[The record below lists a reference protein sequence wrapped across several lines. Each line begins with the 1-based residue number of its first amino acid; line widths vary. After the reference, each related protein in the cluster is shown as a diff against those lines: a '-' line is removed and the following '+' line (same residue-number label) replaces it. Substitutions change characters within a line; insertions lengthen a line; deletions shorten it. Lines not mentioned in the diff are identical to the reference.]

1 MSETSVEQ
9 AAYLTVPPAAEMRSC
24 VGLVLAGMA
33 ARAHIGVGNLED
45 AVDLLESCHLEDTPT
60 SFRFSL
66 KGDGVI
72 AEVEEHTT
80 NGDSSDGSRWR
91 TVVELVS

>member
-1 MSETSVEQ
+1 MSETPVEQ
-9 AAYLTVPPAAEMRSC
+9 AAYLTVPPTAEMRSC

-45 AVDLLESCHLEDTPT
+45 AVDLLESCHSDEASTN
-60 SFRFSL
+60 FRFSL
-66 KGDGVI
+66 KDDGVI
-72 AEVEEHTT
+72 AEVEESAK
-80 NGDSSDGSRWR
+80 NGNPARWR

>member
-1 MSETSVEQ
+1 MTSETAAEN
-9 AAYLTVPPAAEMRSC
+9 AAYLTVPPFIEMRSC

-45 AVDLLESCHLEDTPT
+45 AVNLLESYHSEEVSTN
-60 SFRFSL
+60 FRFASN
-66 KGDGVI
+66 GESVV
-72 AEVEEHTT
+72 AQVEEHRE
-80 NGDSSDGSRWR
+80 NGGDSRWR

>member
-1 MSETSVEQ
+1 LSVTPVEQ
-9 AAYLTVPPAAEMRSC
+9 SAYLTVPPAVEMRSC

-45 AVDLLESCHLEDTPT
+45 AVELLESCHRENAPT

-66 KGDGVI
+66 KDDGVV
-72 AEVEEHTT
+72 AEVEERSE
-80 NGDSSDGSRWR
+80 NGDSDPRWR

>member
-1 MSETSVEQ
+1 MAEGSANHAV
-9 AAYLTVPPAAEMRSC
+9 YLTVPPATEMRSC

-45 AVDLLESCHLEDTPT
+45 AVDLLESHHSGDAHTN
-60 SFRFSL
+60 FRFSL
-66 KGDGVI
+66 SEEGVV
-72 AEVEEHTT
+72 AQVEEQPG
-80 NGDSSDGSRWR
+80 NNSSGGSRWR

>member
-1 MSETSVEQ
+1 
-9 AAYLTVPPAAEMRSC
+9 MRSC

-45 AVDLLESCHLEDTPT
+45 AVDLLESCHSEDAATN
-60 SFRFSL
+60 FRFSL
-66 KGDGVI
+66 NEDGVV
-72 AEVEEHTT
+72 AEVEERAE
-80 NGDSSDGSRWR
+80 NGNSSSRWR